1 MKIARFEEIESW
13 KVAREVTTAI
23 YALTRRSTFDADVD
37 LRRQMR
43 KAATSIMANIAEGF
57 DAGTTPEFRRYL
69 RIARKSAN
77 ELQSHLYVCLDESYL
92 ARGEFDRIYGRIGD
106 AKGLIGGFIRYLIKA
121 DRRRSGGFA

>member
-1 MKIARFEEIESW
+1 MKITRFEEIESW
-13 KVAREVTTAI
+13 KVAREVSTSI
-23 YALTRRSTFDADVD
+23 YRLTRGRQFDEDVD

-77 ELQSHLYVCLDESYL
+77 ELQSHLYVCLDESYV
-92 ARGEFDRIYGRIGD
+92 ARGEFDHLYARLSD
-106 AKGLIGGFIRYLIKA
+106 AAKLIAGFIK
-121 DRRRSGGFA
+121 